1 MPRSLVGA
9 SFLLAALG
17 SAVSA
22 QGDLS
27 TSVNS
32 GPHVAGT
39 PTYGQIVSVSPLFA
53 LLGFYTGD
61 IERRVTSTA
70 TLGAGGS
77 VFTLGPF
84 GYKSIDLKA
93 RYYPAGRALE
103 GLGVGASAGLVRL
116 SADEGGVFSSASAG
130 SGVVVGTDATYTRLS
145 GKRHNIALSVGG
157 GFKRVLRFG
166 GTDVSAAQLTYP
178 TARASIGLAF

>member
-9 SFLLAALG
+9 SVLLVTLG
-17 SAVSA
+17 SAMFA
-22 QGDLS
+22 QSDMS
-27 TSVNS
+27 TSVT
-32 GPHVAGT
+32 PVPRVVAT

-61 IERRVTSTA
+61 IERRVTRAA

-116 SADEGGVFSSASAG
+116 SADEGGIFSSASAG

-145 GKRHNIALSVGG
+145 GKRHNIALSIGG

-166 GTDVSAAQLTYP
+166 GYDVSAAQLTYP
-178 TARASIGLAF
+178 TVRASIGLAF